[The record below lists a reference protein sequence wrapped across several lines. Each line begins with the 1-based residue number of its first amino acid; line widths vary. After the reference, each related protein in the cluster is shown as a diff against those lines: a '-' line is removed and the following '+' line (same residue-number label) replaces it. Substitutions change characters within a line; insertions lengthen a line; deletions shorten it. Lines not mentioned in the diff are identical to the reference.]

1 MLSNKKTV
9 RAALLEQRNMLKK
22 TNRWGELNAKLCQFV
37 ADWLGRTTLQTIGL
51 FYPIGSEPDIRS
63 VALRLSAEKSGLK
76 LYLPV
81 TIGEEMI
88 FRRWLPQQ
96 ALTRGK
102 FGIPEPQ
109 NTECAAPDLL
119 LIPCVG
125 IDPLGHRLGYGGGF
139 YDRYL
144 QKAAPRPLAA
154 GICFSPF
161 ASAQFQPEVFD
172 AAMDWIITEKSAVK
186 TTPTSH
192 YSSASSLS
200 ASCTCC
206 SETDSA
212 SSLKTP
218 VSAVMP

>member
-1 MLSNKKTV
+1 MLSNKKIV

-22 TNRWGELNAKLCQFV
+22 SNRWAELNTELCQSA
-37 ADWLGRTTLQTIGL
+37 ADWLNRTTVQTIGL

-63 VALRLSAEKSGLK
+63 AVLRLSAEKSGLK

-81 TIGEEMI
+81 TVGKEMI
-88 FRRWLPQQ
+88 FNRWLPQQ
-96 ALTRGK
+96 ALTQGK

-125 IDPLGHRLGYGGGF
+125 IDPHGHRLGYGGGF

-144 QKAAPRPLAA
+144 QKASPRPLTA

-161 ASAQFQPEVFD
+161 ACAQFQTESFD
-172 AAMDWIITEKSAVK
+172 AAMDWIITEKGAVK
-186 TTPTSH
+186 AAPLRTSPPQ
-192 YSSASSLS
+192 AL
-200 ASCTCC
+200 
-206 SETDSA
+206 
-212 SSLKTP
+212 
-218 VSAVMP
+218 